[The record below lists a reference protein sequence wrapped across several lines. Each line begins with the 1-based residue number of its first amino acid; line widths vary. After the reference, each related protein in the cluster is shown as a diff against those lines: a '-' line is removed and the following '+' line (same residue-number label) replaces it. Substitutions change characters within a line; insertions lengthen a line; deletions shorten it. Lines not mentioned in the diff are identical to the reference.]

1 VKYRHLF
8 SFALSF
14 GVESLTLF
22 GYSPL
27 SVDDLARIA
36 QNKLIG
42 SLDDSKFVSVELVAS
57 KIKLIATRTQ
67 YLFPVPKSGPAN
79 VDIFSNTNPEFMWRW
94 ELVSLDLLPE
104 QYKATVKVARSTRR
118 KVKNHEKAVIKLIQ
132 AINGVMVSIKSTSS
146 ADKKQ
151 KLIAKVSVEEEKVL
165 KYERE
170 EEKVRL
176 LNDTKILKEKQ
187 KEMAKKQKDE
197 EKKRLEEDKRKEKL
211 KAEEAKKVEKA
222 LKLEENDSKRTK
234 ALEKKAAEEM
244 KQKSRLMSFFQGAAT
259 PRHVEPAKIPVCA
272 PVTLSVIKHSSFD
285 SEKFWSA
292 LGSGEEI
299 SNPFA
304 DSLSKQAKRSR
315 KRKVGTTNVRVF
327 VPTVSD
333 NPFEQQVYDE
343 EKSLPIR
350 NRYKFL
356 CFREDF
362 RPPYHGTWSKP
373 LSTLISGRN
382 PYAKDTAYLDYDVD
396 SEEEWEE
403 GDDEQG
409 EDCSENGNDD
419 EEMVDDEEGDITMY
433 NYQDGWLAEDGD
445 LELEDDDEE
454 SQELRKRKV
463 EDCNS
468 SDAVGTNLNSK
479 FAAAFVI
486 APLKGGIPQAF
497 AGRSIVPDSV
507 EGIKTSEADRVLK
520 LHNGETLSSESISL
534 DPFPPSAKT
543 ASKKTESSSQKSPS
557 NEMSRDDLIKFAK
570 FVHNSKL
577 KSKDMVVEEL
587 RNTHCD
593 ITSSRAQA
601 TRKLDSIARK
611 HRLKNGGGVIWEVK
625 NEILASL
632 GLHDLVKTEE
642 PDDAK
647 PELIAKTAI
656 DFKEK
661 TTQESKDANK
671 TKGTVAMAPTITPT
685 KDKIETKCTSTTTEA
700 DTKTTTQPV
709 KTTKSAF
716 SEKSVHAIVSPSACA
731 QNEKEQETS
740 PSRKRK
746 AAPVSKSSMN
756 LLTSFLKK
764 KKTSA

>member
-1 VKYRHLF
+1 
-8 SFALSF
+8 
-14 GVESLTLF
+14 
-22 GYSPL
+22 
-27 SVDDLARIA
+27 
-36 QNKLIG
+36 
-42 SLDDSKFVSVELVAS
+42 
-57 KIKLIATRTQ
+57 
-67 YLFPVPKSGPAN
+67 
-79 VDIFSNTNPEFMWRW
+79 M
-94 ELVSLDLLPE
+94 
-104 QYKATVKVARSTRR
+104 
-118 KVKNHEKAVIKLIQ
+118 KNHEKAVIKLIQ

-146 ADKKQ
+146 VDKKQ

-211 KAEEAKKVEKA
+211 KAEEAKKAEKA
-222 LKLEENDSKRTK
+222 LKLEENGSKRNK

-244 KQKSRLMSFFQGAAT
+244 KQKSRLMSFFKGAAT

-272 PVTLSVIKHSSFD
+272 PVTLSVIKQSSFD

-304 DSLSKQAKRSR
+304 DSLSKRAKRSR

-343 EKSLPIR
+343 EKTLPIR
-350 NRYKFL
+350 NRFKFL

-373 LSTLISGRN
+373 VSTLISGRN

-419 EEMVDDEEGDITMY
+419 EEMVDDEEGDITKY

-454 SQELRKRKV
+454 TQELRKRKV

-468 SDAVGTNLNSK
+468 NDAVGTNLNSK

-497 AGRSIVPDSV
+497 AGRSIVPKCV
-507 EGIKTSEADRVLK
+507 EGIKISEADRVLK
-520 LHNGETLSSESISL
+520 LHNGETLSSESTSL

-543 ASKKTESSSQKSPS
+543 ATKKTESSNQKLSS

-587 RNTHCD
+587 RNTHSD

-632 GLHDLVKTEE
+632 GLYDLVKTEE

-656 DFKEK
+656 DSKEK
-661 TTQESKDANK
+661 TKSKAANN
-671 TKGTVAMAPTITPT
+671 TKGIVAMKSTITPT
-685 KDKIETKCTSTTTEA
+685 KGKVETKCTSTTTEA
-700 DTKTTTQPV
+700 DTKTTTQPA

-716 SEKSVHAIVSPSACA
+716 SENGDPAIVSPSACA
-731 QNEKEQETS
+731 QNEKEEETS
-740 PSRKRK
+740 PPRKRK
-746 AAPVSKSSMN
+746 AATVSKSSMN

>member
-1 VKYRHLF
+1 MQTHSHRLVVFPH
-8 SFALSF
+8 
-14 GVESLTLF
+14 
-22 GYSPL
+22 SPL
-27 SVDDLARIA
+27 PVDDLARIA

-42 SLDDSKFVSVELVAS
+42 SLDDSTFVSVELVAS

-67 YLFPVPKSGPAN
+67 YLFPVPQQGAAT

-94 ELVSLDLLPE
+94 ELVSLDLLPD
-104 QYKATVKVARSTRR
+104 QYTATVKMARSARR

-132 AINGVMVSIKSTSS
+132 AINGVMVCIKSNSS

-176 LNDTKILKEKQ
+176 LNDAKIIKEKQ
-187 KEMAKKQKDE
+187 KEIAKKQKDG

-211 KAEEAKKVEKA
+211 KAEEAKKAEKA
-222 LKLEENDSKRTK
+222 QKLEDNDRKRKK
-234 ALEKKAAEEM
+234 ASEKKAAEEM
-244 KQKSRLMSFFQGAAT
+244 KQKSRLMSFFKGAAA
-259 PRHVEPAKIPVCA
+259 PMHVEPAKIPVCA
-272 PVTLSVIKHSSFD
+272 PVTFSVINQSSFN
-285 SEKFWSA
+285 SEQFWSA

-299 SNPFA
+299 LNPFA
-304 DSLSKQAKRSR
+304 DSLSKRAKRSR
-315 KRKVGTTNVRVF
+315 KREVGTTNVRVF

-343 EKSLPIR
+343 EKTLPIR

-373 LSTLISGRN
+373 VSTLISGRN

-419 EEMVDDEEGDITMY
+419 EEMVDDEEGDITKY

-454 SQELRKRKV
+454 TQELRKRKV

-468 SDAVGTNLNSK
+468 NDAVGTNLNSK
-479 FAAAFVI
+479 FTAAFVI

-497 AGRSIVPDSV
+497 AGRSFVPECV
-507 EGIKTSEADRVLK
+507 EGIKISEADRVLK
-520 LHNGETLSSESISL
+520 QHNGETLSSESISL

-543 ASKKTESSSQKSPS
+543 ATKKTESSSQKSSS

-587 RNTHCD
+587 RNAHSD

-625 NEILASL
+625 NEILESL
-632 GLHDLVKTEE
+632 GLFDLVKTEE

-647 PELIAKTAI
+647 PELTVKNAI
-656 DFKEK
+656 DSKEK
-661 TTQESKDANK
+661 STTESKAAK
-671 TKGTVAMAPTITPT
+671 KAKGTVAMKSAITPT
-685 KDKIETKCTSTTTEA
+685 KSTVETKSTSTTTEA
-700 DTKTTTQPV
+700 DTKTTRQHAETS
-709 KTTKSAF
+709 KLAY
-716 SEKSVHAIVSPSACA
+716 SEKSDPAVVSPSAGA
-731 QNEKEQETS
+731 QNEKAEEETS
-740 PSRKRK
+740 HPRKRK